1 LPDAAERTSEAAA
14 ETTTVAV
21 GDLPSLAGR
30 ELGPSRW
37 VQIGQKD
44 IDAFADLTG
53 DRQWIHIDPDRAKQ
67 GPFGATLVH
76 GFLTLSHSTALLYEL
91 IDVQGASQILNYG
104 LNRVRFVSPNPV
116 DGRVRMTVRI
126 ADVSPVPG
134 GYQVTFGLTFDRE
147 GGDRPVCVAELLF
160 RYYDPES
167 A

>member
-1 LPDAAERTSEAAA
+1 LPDDADTTEAAP
-14 ETTTVAV
+14 TTTVAV
-21 GDLPSLAGR
+21 GDLPGLAGR
-30 ELGPSRW
+30 ELGPSRP
-37 VQIGQKD
+37 VHIGQKD
-44 IDAFADLTG
+44 IDTFAELTG

-76 GFLTLSHSTALLYEL
+76 GFLTLSLSTVLLYEL
-91 IDVQGASQILNYG
+91 LDVQGASQILNYG

-116 DGRVRMTVRI
+116 DSSVRMRVRV
-126 ADVSPVPG
+126 ADVSPVAG
-134 GYQVTFGLTFDRE
+134 GHQVTFGLTFDRD